1 MKLWFPQS
9 PEGLEATTLEAAV
22 LGFRVGRTA
31 RAGKSG
37 QAFTLLLKVQERRF
51 LRMLEEGGVPGLERH
66 DTPSELLQPL
76 VPRYE
81 AALSQLERA
90 VKEERRQK
98 EA

>member
-37 QAFTLLLKVQERRF
+37 QAFTLLLKVQVSLRGSQWEARLGLCVGSLGEARNLF
-51 LRMLEEGGVPGLERH
+51 LTPLCPLGEEVPADAGGGRGA
-66 DTPSELLQPL
+66 
-76 VPRYE
+76 RAG
-81 AALSQLERA
+81 AA
-90 VKEERRQK
+90 
-98 EA
+98 

>member
-1 MKLWFPQS
+1 
-9 PEGLEATTLEAAV
+9 V

-31 RAGKSG
+31 RAGKTG
-37 QAFTLLLKVQERRF
+37 QAFTLLLRVQERRF
-51 LRMLEEGGVPGLERH
+51 LRMLAEAGVLETARH
-66 DTPSELLQPL
+66 DIPGELLQPL

-98 EA
+98 AP